1 MKLDRIKHF
10 VVMAEELHF
19 GRAARRLNL
28 SQPSL
33 TLQIQNLEAEV
44 GLTLIRRS
52 KRRAELTPAGRQ
64 FLVEAR
70 LALHHAEQAAA
81 RARLAAAGDTGH
93 LSIGFSVDYAHGFL
107 PGLLAS
113 FHRQFPNVKI
123 ESRLDVSANLSPA
136 VAERTLDLAFLSPP
150 LLAHPTALREQR
162 LPATRIVAFLPPR
175 HRFARRRKIRLADLK
190 ADPFVLT
197 PVTGWTGFYQQV
209 ARLFDEAGFVPDVKH
224 EVLDAAMVENLV
236 AEGVGVSMVSVGS
249 MPAKPQR
256 VAVVDLDSRLAR
268 MNQAVVW
275 HEQNDSP
282 VLRNFLAAVRAHVG
296 EGTVSRAADR

>member
-44 GLTLIRRS
+44 GMTLIRRS

-93 LSIGFSVDYAHGFL
+93 LSVGFSVDYTHGFL
-107 PGLLAS
+107 PGLLAA
-113 FHRQFPNVKI
+113 FHRQFPNVKV
-123 ESRLDVSANLSPA
+123 ESRQDVSANLSPM
-136 VAERTLDLAFLSPP
+136 VADRTIDLAFLSPP
-150 LLAHPTALREQR
+150 LLAHPTALRELR
-162 LPATRIVAFLPPR
+162 LPATRIVALLPPN
-175 HRFARRRKIRLADLK
+175 HRFARRKAVRLADLK

-209 ARLFDEAGFVPDVKH
+209 ARLFDEAGFVPDVAH
-224 EVLDAAMVENLV
+224 EVLDAPMVENLV
-236 AEGVGVSMVSVGS
+236 AEGVGVSMISVDAV
-249 MPAKPQR
+249 PTKPQR
-256 VAVVDLDSRLAR
+256 ISIVPLDSRLAR

-282 VLRNFLAAVRAHVG
+282 VLRNFLSSVRAHGG
-296 EGTVSRAADR
+296 EVSRAADR

>member
-44 GLTLIRRS
+44 GMTLIRRS

-81 RARLAAAGDTGH
+81 RARLAEAGDTGH
-93 LSIGFSVDYAHGFL
+93 LSVGFSVDYTHGFL
-107 PGLLAS
+107 PGLLAA
-113 FHRQFPNVKI
+113 FHRQFPNVKV
-123 ESRLDVSANLSPA
+123 ESRLGVSANLSPM
-136 VAERTLDLAFLSPP
+136 VADRTIDLAFLSPP
-150 LLAHPTALREQR
+150 LLAHPTALRELR
-162 LPATRIVAFLPPR
+162 LPATHIVALLPPD
-175 HRFARRRKIRLADLK
+175 HRFARRRTIRLADLK
-190 ADPFVLT
+190 SDPFVLT
-197 PVTGWTGFYQQV
+197 PVAGWTGFYQQV
-209 ARLFDEAGFVPDVKH
+209 ARLFDEAGFVPDVAH
-224 EVLDAAMVENLV
+224 EVLDAVMVENLV
-236 AEGVGVSMVSVGS
+236 AEGVGVSMISVNAV
-249 MPAKPQR
+249 PTKPQR
-256 VAVVDLDSRLAR
+256 IAIVPLDSRLAR

-282 VLRNFLAAVRAHVG
+282 VLRNFLSAVRAHVG
-296 EGTVSRAADR
+296 EGGVSRAAGR

>member
-10 VVMAEELHF
+10 VVLAEELHF

-64 FLVEAR
+64 FLAEAR
-70 LALHHAEQAAA
+70 IALRHAEQAAA
-81 RARLAAAGDTGH
+81 RARMAAAGDTGH
-93 LSIGFSVDYAHGFL
+93 LSVGFSVDYTHGFL

-113 FHRQFPNVKI
+113 FHRQFPNVKLT
-123 ESRLDVSANLSPA
+123 SRMDVSANLSPA
-136 VAERTLDLAFLSPP
+136 VADRTVDVAFLSPP
-150 LLAHPTALREQR
+150 LLAHPTTLRELR
-162 LPATRIVAFLPPR
+162 LPATRIVALLPPG
-175 HRFARRRKIRLADLK
+175 HGFARRRKLRLADLK

-209 ARLFDEAGFVPDVKH
+209 ARLFDEAGFVPDVAH

-236 AEGVGVSMVSVGS
+236 AEGVGVSLISVGS
-249 MPAKPQR
+249 VPAKPQR
-256 VAVVDLDSRLAR
+256 IAVIDLDSRLAR
-268 MNQAVVW
+268 MNQAAVW
-275 HEQNDSP
+275 HEENDSP
-282 VLRNFLAAVRAHVG
+282 VLRNFLAAVRAHV
-296 EGTVSRAADR
+296 EGVSVSRAAAQ